1 MDHLTACEFSSC
13 GTFLSTAD
21 YGGRIVV
28 FKRANLGLHGD
39 IDTDDESNADVDGP
53 TWSPF
58 FQFQSHTTKLDYLRS
73 AEISGR
79 VTSLKAIPS
88 GPQRLSLLTVNDN
101 SIKLWKIGS
110 RVKYSS
116 AVKQYQSRK
125 KLNLNKL
132 IKGKRLAHTTEAKEI
147 AEYGSSTHEYQIH
160 SCDISS
166 DNETMLSAGTS
177 LSLFMCVC
185 LCLLIFLT
193 VVLIH
198 VLIFR
203 LSFCIFIFI
212 FILNSLF

>member
-28 FKRANLGLHGD
+28 SERANLGLHGD
-39 IDTDDESNADVDGP
+39 TDTDDESNADVDGP

-166 DNETMLSAGTS
+166 DNETIFSAGTS
-177 LSLFMCVC
+177 LSLCVC
-185 LCLLIFLT
+185 VCVSFFFSYCRCNTCINISSLLFYLYLYLYT
-193 VVLIH
+193 
-198 VLIFR
+198 
-203 LSFCIFIFI
+203 
-212 FILNSLF
+212 